1 MLTFTPS
8 GIAYHG
14 LQQKKETIVMTS
26 PYVFALIAALAAM
39 VASSLAMLLIG

>member
-1 MLTFTPS
+1 MLTFTRTAF
-8 GIAYHG
+8 AYHG
-14 LQQKKETIVMTS
+14 LQQKKETTVMTS